1 MGFDTIDADQDE
13 QTVAMRSDLN
23 EDEMRFAH
31 AAVT

>member
-1 MGFDTIDADQDE
+1 MGFDTVEADQDE
-13 QTVAMRSDLN
+13 QTVALGSDLN